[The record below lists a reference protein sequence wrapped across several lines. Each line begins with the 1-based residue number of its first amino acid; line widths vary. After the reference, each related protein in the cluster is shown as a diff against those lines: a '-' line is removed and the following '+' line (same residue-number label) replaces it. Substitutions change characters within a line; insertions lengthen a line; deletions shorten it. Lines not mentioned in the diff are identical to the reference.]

1 MAETV
6 LKPTRTGVHTQPDF
20 DLGRIQR
27 DLTIR
32 RVGGLA
38 YVVNALVS
46 YFFLWAP
53 IVVLVVFSF
62 NSSRSVARWEGFT
75 LQWYANIFS
84 NVSGQTSRAATTGAL
99 DALGNSM
106 IIGIISTVIA
116 TILATA
122 LALALV
128 RYKFPGKQ
136 FIDGLLY
143 LPVVIPEI
151 AQAVSLVLF
160 FRVILDMFAALSGGG
175 PAPFNYGFGTIIV
188 GHVVFNI
195 AFVVVVVR
203 ARLSD
208 MNPRLEEAARDLGAN
223 EWQTFSRITLPLLM
237 PAIIAGG
244 LLAFTLSLDDYL
256 ITAFLAGPGT
266 NTLTVFVFGLMRRG
280 ISPEINAISTLMI
293 VLSIVLIGISL
304 LLQGRSAASSS
315 A

>member
-1 MAETV
+1 MAGTA
-6 LKPTRTGVHTQPDF
+6 LKVSPAAAHAQPDF
-20 DLGRIQR
+20 DTAAIQR
-27 DLTIR
+27 DLAVR
-32 RVGGLA
+32 RVGGIA
-38 YVVNALVS
+38 YVINALAS

-62 NSSRSVARWEGFT
+62 NDSRSVARWEGFT

-84 NVSGQTSRAATTGAL
+84 NVTGETSRAATSGAL
-99 DALGNSM
+99 DALGNSL
-106 IIGIISTVIA
+106 IIGLISTVIA

-128 RYKFPGKQ
+128 RYKFPGKG

-160 FRVILDMFAALSGGG
+160 FRVILDLFSALSGGG
-175 PAPFNYGFGTIIV
+175 PPPFNYGFGTIIV

-203 ARLSD
+203 ARLAD

-223 EWQTFSRITLPLLM
+223 EWQTFVRITLPLLA
-237 PAIIAGG
+237 PAIVAGS

-256 ITAFLAGPGT
+256 ITAFLSGPGT

-280 ISPEINAISTLMI
+280 ISPEINAISTLSI
-293 VLSIVLIGISL
+293 LLSIVLIGISL
-304 LLQGRSAASSS
+304 ALQGRNATAAKG
-315 A
+315 

>member
-1 MAETV
+1 MAQSV
-6 LKPTRTGVHTQPDF
+6 LKRVVPVETDIDMGAVRRDMAIRRTGKLF
-20 DLGRIQR
+20 Y
-27 DLTIR
+27 
-32 RVGGLA
+32 A
-38 YVVNALVS
+38 FNAVIT

-53 IVVLVVFSF
+53 IVVLIVFSF
-62 NSSRSVARWEGFT
+62 NNSRSVARWEGFT
-75 LQWYANIFS
+75 LQWYQNIFA
-84 NVSGQTSRAATTGAL
+84 NVTGGASRAATTGAL
-99 DALGNSM
+99 DALGNSF
-106 IIGIISTVIA
+106 IIGILSTVIA

-128 RYKFPGKQ
+128 RFRFPGKG

-160 FRVILDMFAALSGGG
+160 FSVLFDFYNASLATALSL
-175 PAPFNYGFGTIIV
+175 PTANRGFGTIII

-195 AFVVVVVR
+195 AFVVVVIR

-223 EWQTFSRITLPLLM
+223 EWQTFRRITLPLLM
-237 PAIIAGG
+237 PAIIAGA

-256 ITAFLAGPGT
+256 ITAFLSGPGT

-293 VLSIVLIGISL
+293 LISIVLIGISMV
-304 LLQGRSAASSS
+304 LQGRNAAGGK
-315 A
+315 